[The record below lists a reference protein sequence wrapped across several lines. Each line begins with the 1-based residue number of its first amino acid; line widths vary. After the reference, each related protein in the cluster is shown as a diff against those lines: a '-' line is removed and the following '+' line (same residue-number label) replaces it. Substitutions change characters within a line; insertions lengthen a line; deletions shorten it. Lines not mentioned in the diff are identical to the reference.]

1 MLVRPGTCFAYP
13 DPPESAPLETG
24 KEGCARQYPSGATQ
38 SRVVPPSRL
47 PVENAVDTIH
57 TRWRMCL
64 SRAVAEALLPASQH
78 IWRFS
83 TSQRTQN
90 PWEGT
95 TQHSHFWGCLLMPRT
110 AAGLHAWPRCRSDTP
125 GPAWAGPY
133 LTPSSRQC
141 HQDCASQTPPALA
154 GYSAIG
160 M

>member
-13 DPPESAPLETG
+13 DPPESAALETG

-78 IWRFS
+78 IWRSS
-83 TSQRTQN
+83 TFQRTQN
-90 PWEGT
+90 SWEGT
-95 TQHSHFWGCLLMPRT
+95 TQHHLVFGDVCSCHALLLGSTPGLGADQTRQDQPGQGRT
-110 AAGLHAWPRCRSDTP
+110 SPPAAGSATRTMPPR
-125 GPAWAGPY
+125 Y
-133 LTPSSRQC
+133 LLP
-141 HQDCASQTPPALA
+141 
-154 GYSAIG
+154 
-160 M
+160 